1 MRHRIDISP
10 QAKVMLKS
18 IAERLGAPTI
28 ALSTVAEMCIQS
40 AYDNAVVGDSF
51 REELNPIQLKLDDIY
66 NILQEV
72 IPEI

>member
-18 IAERLGAPTI
+18 IAERLGARTM

-40 AYDNAVVGDSF
+40 AYDNTIVGDSF

-66 NILQEV
+66 NLLQEV